1 MMDLLKSNMMWFF
14 SFAIDVPLTT
24 DTVVNINWKYCCALK
39 VSAVLTKSSYLHLS
53 GLTYE

>member
-1 MMDLLKSNMMWFF
+1 MMDLLKSNMMWLF

-24 DTVVNINWKYCCALK
+24 DTVVDRNWKQKDVLK